1 MTESNYLPPVSRLLT
16 LGEGERRRQWPDYLV
31 LGLTLE
37 HVPDLIRMALD
48 DELHSAAP
56 DSLDVWAPLH
66 AWRALGQLQA
76 EDAAEPLIQLLVRID
91 DFGDDWVNQELPQV
105 LGMIGPSVVPLLAD
119 YLADPSTKLWASVST
134 TTAFEK
140 VGNLHPQA
148 RDDCV
153 AILTGQLERFSE
165 LDPIL
170 NSFLISSLIDLRAVE
185 TAPVIERAFAADRVD
200 IPIQGDW
207 EDVQIELGLL
217 DVRRTPKPNYHQA
230 FWEALRSEPA
240 PPPEE
245 KTKKRRRKRRHKRK

>member
-1 MTESNYLPPVSRLLT
+1 MTESNYPPPVSRLLT

-134 TTAFEK
+134 TTPEGTTAKSMRSGCFDRGFIAHVPSSSG
-140 VGNLHPQA
+140 VGGA
-148 RDDCV
+148 GV
-153 AILTGQLERFSE
+153 
-165 LDPIL
+165 
-170 NSFLISSLIDLRAVE
+170 SSRA
-185 TAPVIERAFAADRVD
+185 
-200 IPIQGDW
+200 GD
-207 EDVQIELGLL
+207 
-217 DVRRTPKPNYHQA
+217 A
-230 FWEALRSEPA
+230 SSA
-240 PPPEE
+240 
-245 KTKKRRRKRRHKRK
+245 